1 MLDEA
6 LNMLKQLKAGEDVP
20 NDEIQEMVDDLQSRG
35 KKLERECELSNLEAY
50 EMKEC
55 WRIAGELEDFIEVDI
70 EG

>member
-6 LNMLKQLKAGEDVP
+6 LDMLKQLKAGNDVP
-20 NDEIQEMVDDLQSRG
+20 NEDIQEMVDDLQSRA
-35 KKLERECELSNLEAY
+35 KELERECELSHLEAY

-55 WRIAGELEDFIEVDI
+55 WRIAGELEDFIEVTI

>member
-20 NDEIQEMVDDLQSRG
+20 NDEIQEMVDDLQSQG
-35 KKLERECELSNLEAY
+35 KELERECELSHLEAY

-55 WRIAGELEDFIEVDI
+55 WRIAGELEKYL
-70 EG
+70 

>member
-35 KKLERECELSNLEAY
+35 KELERECELSSLEAY

-55 WRIAGELEDFIEVDI
+55 WRIASELEEFIEVTI
-70 EG
+70 ES

>member
-35 KKLERECELSNLEAY
+35 KELERECELSNLEAY

-55 WRIAGELEDFIEVDI
+55 WRITGELEDFIEVDI

>member
-6 LNMLKQLKAGEDVP
+6 LDMLKQLKAGEDVP

-35 KKLERECELSNLEAY
+35 KELEREYELSNLEAY

>member
-6 LNMLKQLKAGEDVP
+6 LEMLKQLKAGDKVP
-20 NDEIQEMVDDLQSRG
+20 NDEIQEMVDDLQSHA
-35 KKLERECELSNLEAY
+35 KELERECELSHLEAY

-55 WRIAGELEDFIEVDI
+55 WRIAGELEEFIEVTI

>member
-6 LNMLKQLKAGEDVP
+6 LNMLKQLKAGDEVP
-20 NDEIQEMVDDLQSRG
+20 NDEIQEMIDDLQSRG
-35 KKLERECELSNLEAY
+35 KTLERECELSHLEAY

-55 WRIAGELEDFIEVDI
+55 WRIAGELEEFIEVTI

>member
-6 LNMLKQLKAGEDVP
+6 LNMLKQLKAGDEVP

-35 KKLERECELSNLEAY
+35 KELERECELSNLEAY

>member
-6 LNMLKQLKAGEDVP
+6 LDMLKQLKAGEEVP
-20 NDEIQEMVDDLQSRG
+20 NDEIQEMVDDLQSRA
-35 KKLERECELSNLEAY
+35 KNLERECELSHLEAY